1 MDTLSRHKSFLL
13 ASAVLLLASIFSP
26 QTDHPAED
34 IVPVESHIKPEAILP
49 TTATTSHSMDP
60 TTAGQSNADSKALNA
75 DAGTIPDDT
84 KLDPNC
90 VFCQI
95 VTGEAPSFKVYET
108 KHSLAF
114 LAKPPVSHGH
124 TLIIPKYHSRTLT
137 DPGLPDEFLADVGP
151 IMKKIAVMN
160 GEESYNVI
168 QNNGRTAGQS
178 VHHVHFHVVTKPV
191 DEAGRGLILTPESW
205 PSYKMTDTEYA
216 QDAAQMRQIGRDHG
230 FPGVTA

>member
-13 ASAVLLLASIFSP
+13 ASAVLLLASIFTP
-26 QTDHPAED
+26 QTDHTTED
-34 IVPVESHIKPEAILP
+34 IVPVESHINSEGTLP
-49 TTATTSHSMDP
+49 TTSHSMDSSSQ
-60 TTAGQSNADSKALNA
+60 QSRADSKAINV
-75 DAGTIPDDT
+75 DAGTIPHDT

-90 VFCQI
+90 IFCKI
-95 VTGEAPSFKVYET
+95 VTGEAQSFKVYET

-160 GEESYNVI
+160 GEDSYNVI

-178 VHHVHFHVVTKPV
+178 VDHVHFHVVTKPV
-191 DEAGRGLILTPESW
+191 DQPNQGLVLTPQSW
-205 PSYKMTDTEYA
+205 PSYPTTDAEYA
-216 QDAAQMRQIGRDHG
+216 EDAAKMREIGRSHG
-230 FPGVTA
+230 FPGVSA